1 MTDLHQT
8 DLHQADLH
16 HRGHLHEIDL
26 DTAAESDLP
35 ARATVLSLAG
45 VNKTFDVAG
54 KQVQALTDISLDI
67 VEGEFLSIVGA
78 SGCGKSTLLRL
89 ILGLDRAYEGSI
101 LLDGAPVLKPG
112 LDRGIVFQEHRLLPW
127 LSVYANV
134 AVALRRS
141 KLSPRQKRDTVR
153 EHLELVGL
161 SSFEEAYPAQLSGGM
176 QQRVAIARALV
187 NRPRFLLLDE
197 PLGAL
202 DALTRLRL
210 QDELKRIIRH
220 EGITAILVTH
230 DVDEAVYLGDR
241 IVVMQ
246 PHPGRIASILDVP
259 LPAERNRSDAA
270 FLRLRDHVLAE
281 LGVTSPA
288 KTTAFTDL
296 SKLGPVW
303 QPRGAVA

>member
-1 MTDLHQT
+1 MTE
-8 DLHQADLH
+8 LH
-16 HRGHLHEIDL
+16 HAPHLHAVE
-26 DTAAESDLP
+26 DLP
-35 ARATVLSLAG
+35 VFEAAASAERSTVLSLAR
-45 VNKTFDVAG
+45 VSKHFDVAG
-54 KQVQALTDISLDI
+54 RRVQALSDISLDI
-67 VEGEFLSIVGA
+67 QEGEFLSIVGA

-101 LLDGAPVLKPG
+101 LLDGEKVKRPG

-127 LSVYANV
+127 LSVEANV

-153 EHLELVGL
+153 AHLELVGL
-161 SSFEEAYPAQLSGGM
+161 EKFAEAYPAQLSGGM

-210 QDELKRIIRH
+210 QDELKRIVRH

-241 IVVMQ
+241 IVIMQ
-246 PHPGRIASILDVP
+246 PHPGRIAGILPVI
-259 LPAERNRSDAA
+259 LPHAGDDSRNRSDAA
-270 FLRLRDHVLAE
+270 FLRLRDHVLGQ
-281 LGVTSPA
+281 LGVSREDTVIQA
-288 KTTAFTDL
+288 AE
-296 SKLGPVW
+296 
-303 QPRGAVA
+303 

>member
-1 MTDLHQT
+1 MTE
-8 DLHQADLH
+8 LH
-16 HRGHLHEIDL
+16 HAPRLHAVE
-26 DTAAESDLP
+26 DTPVFETATGAE
-35 ARATVLSLAG
+35 RNTVLSLNR
-45 VNKTFDVAG
+45 VSKHFDVAG
-54 KQVQALTDISLDI
+54 RRVEALSDISLDI
-67 VEGEFLSIVGA
+67 QEGEFLSIVGA

-101 LLDGAPVLKPG
+101 LLDGQKVKRPG

-127 LSVYANV
+127 LSVEANV

-153 EHLELVGL
+153 WHLQLVGL
-161 SSFEEAYPAQLSGGM
+161 EKFAEAYPAQLSGGM
-176 QQRVAIARALV
+176 QQRVAIARALA

-210 QDELKRIIRH
+210 QDELKRIVRH

-241 IVVMQ
+241 IVIMQ
-246 PHPGRIASILDVP
+246 PHPGRIAGILPVI
-259 LPAERNRSDAA
+259 LPHAGDDSRNRSDTA
-270 FLRLRDHVLAE
+270 FLRLRDHVLGQ
-281 LGVTSPA
+281 LGVGRED
-288 KTTAFTDL
+288 TAI
-296 SKLGPVW
+296 
-303 QPRGAVA
+303 QAAE

>member
-1 MTDLHQT
+1 MTDLH
-8 DLHQADLH
+8 LGH
-16 HRGHLHEIDL
+16 HLHAVEN
-26 DTAAESDLP
+26 TPPSVEGVPGSDRH
-35 ARATVLSLAG
+35 AILSLSR
-45 VNKTFDVAG
+45 VSKHFDVAG
-54 KQVQALTDISLDI
+54 RRVQALSDVSLDI
-67 VEGEFLSIVGA
+67 QEGEFLSIVGA

-89 ILGLDRAYEGSI
+89 ILGLDRDYQGEI
-101 LLDGAPVLKPG
+101 LLDGQPVKKPG

-127 LSVYANV
+127 LSVEANV

-153 EHLELVGL
+153 AHLELVGL
-161 SSFEEAYPAQLSGGM
+161 EKFAEAYPAQLSGGM

-220 EGITAILVTH
+220 EGITALLVTH

-241 IVVMQ
+241 IVIMQ
-246 PHPGRIASILDVP
+246 PHPGRIAGILPVI
-259 LPAERNRSDAA
+259 LPRAVDGSRSRSDSA
-270 FLRLRDHVLAE
+270 FLRLRDHVLGQ
-281 LGVTSPA
+281 LGVGQEDAPIRA
-288 KTTAFTDL
+288 AE
-296 SKLGPVW
+296 
-303 QPRGAVA
+303 